1 VHPDPDIVHT
11 PVAEKVSEQRMTSQA
26 FTAVSPVSQPTGY
39 LSSRTASKRVWLS
52 LILALLVLL
61 IVGVGVLLVVR
72 HEIREQ
78 VSESLTAIRD
88 SQADV
93 VRAWVKER
101 MNGVLLA
108 AGRPE
113 VRADGAHLLTIE
125 HATAADGVIANRL
138 RQTITELLAGQDATA
153 WRLADPDG
161 KIVLASDTGVV
172 APRLLTELL
181 DAAGRAITTNTP
193 QFVPP
198 MLMDGGKLPRMAF
211 IAPLVPTPGAKPA
224 GVLVMRIDPRGA
236 FSRLFRAG
244 QLGETGE
251 TYAFDQHARMI
262 SESRFLAQLASRGG
276 ALANATTS
284 VFTIHLR
291 DFSAAA
297 PDAPP
302 ETLPMTAMAASAVAG
317 HAGVELVGFRSYLGT
332 DSVAAWQPLP
342 ELGFSVVT
350 RQDAA
355 EAYRPLRILWGVF
368 GGIMLVLVLSVVG
381 LAFVTRRN
389 LASERRM
396 AQAEKTAEAL
406 GQYKLGRKLG
416 EGGMGAVYE
425 AHHALMRRPTAV
437 KLMLNQSDAADI
449 ARFEREVVLTCQL
462 SHPNTV
468 ALYDFGRTADGR
480 FYYAMEYLEGMPL
493 DALLRSAGP
502 LPAGRVVY
510 LMAQACGALAEAHA
524 KGMIHRD
531 LKPANLFVAVR
542 GGLFDFIKVLDF
554 GLAKRFDKKNAAGM
568 SITMG
573 NVISGTPPYMCPEAI
588 SQKDGID
595 GRSDLYAIGCI
606 LYELLT
612 GAPPFVA
619 DSVMDILR
627 MHLDQQPIPLSIRR
641 PGVIPADLEAVVM
654 RAIAKDP
661 TQRQTDALQL
671 RRELLACACSREWGE
686 DQAARW
692 WQQHTTAVDVATVIT
707 TAPAVLADPEPTMLL
722 SVKLDLDR

>member
-1 VHPDPDIVHT
+1 MG
-11 PVAEKVSEQRMTSQA
+11 EKVSEKPMSSQA
-26 FTAVSPVSQPTGY
+26 FNAAAPVSQPTGY
-39 LSSRTASKRVWLS
+39 LSSRTASKRVWLG
-52 LILALLVLL
+52 LALALLILL
-61 IVGVGVLLVVR
+61 VVGVGVLLLVR
-72 HEIREQ
+72 HEIQQQ
-78 VSESLTAIRD
+78 VGASLSAIRD
-88 SQADV
+88 SQVDV

-101 MNGVLLA
+101 MDGVLLA

-113 VRADGAHLLTIE
+113 VRADGTQLLATE
-125 HATAADGVIANRL
+125 HRTAADAVIADRL
-138 RQTITELLAGQDATA
+138 RQTITELLAGQDAIT
-153 WRLADPDG
+153 WRLADLDG
-161 KIVLASDTGVV
+161 KIVLASDTGAVS
-172 APRLLTELL
+172 PRLLTELL
-181 DAAGRAITTNTP
+181 DAAGRAVTTNTP

-198 MLMDGGKLPRMAF
+198 TLMDGGKLPRMAF
-211 IAPLVPTPGAKPA
+211 IVPLASAPGGKPV
-224 GVLVMRIDPRGA
+224 GVLVMRMDPRGS
-236 FSRLFRAG
+236 FSRLFSAG

-251 TYAFDQHARMI
+251 TYAFDQQARMI
-262 SESRFLAQLASRGG
+262 SESRFLTQLSSRGG
-276 ALANATTS
+276 TLANATTS
-284 VFTIHLR
+284 VFTVHLR
-291 DFSAAA
+291 NFSGAA

-317 HAGVELVGFRSYLGT
+317 HAGVELVGYRSYLGT
-332 DSVAAWQPLP
+332 DSVAAWKPLP
-342 ELGFSVVT
+342 ELGFSLVT
-350 RQDAA
+350 RMDSA

-368 GGIMLVLVLSVVG
+368 GAILLLLILTVIG

-396 AQAEKTAEAL
+396 AQAEKAAEAL

-437 KLMLNQSDAADI
+437 KLMLNQSEAADI

-493 DALLRSAGP
+493 DALLRSSGP
-502 LPAGRVVY
+502 LPPGRVVY
-510 LMAQACGALAEAHA
+510 LMAQVCGALAEAHA

-542 GGLFDFIKVLDF
+542 GGMYDFIKVLDF
-554 GLAKRFDKKNAAGM
+554 GLAKRFDKNKADGM

-588 SQKDGID
+588 GQANGID
-595 GRSDLYAIGCI
+595 GRSDLYAVGCI

-619 DSVMDILR
+619 DSVMALLR

-641 PGVIPADLEAVVM
+641 PGVVPADLEAVVM
-654 RAIAKDP
+654 RALAKDP
-661 TQRQTDALQL
+661 THRQADAQQL
-671 RRELLACACSREWGE
+671 RRELLACACAADWSE
-686 DQAARW
+686 DQAAAW
-692 WQQHTTAVDVATVIT
+692 WRNPGSKADVATVIT
-707 TAPAVLADPEPTMLL
+707 AAPHVLPESDPGKLL
-722 SVKLDLDR
+722 SVKLDIDR